1 MGNIAISGFG
11 RIGRLAARVWFLRH
25 QNSSMLCA
33 INTSGS
39 LDLEGVAHLLKYD
52 TVYGR
57 FPGDVDIDSHQ
68 GKDKVSSEDPLLGYI
83 ILDKNIKIPTLA
95 QRDPSLIPWSK
106 YDTDLV
112 IESTGVF
119 RDEEGAK
126 KHLIGGAKQ
135 VLISAP
141 GKGGSIETIVLGA
154 TEGSKGEEIYSSESC
169 TTNCTA
175 TVVSAIHEKFGV
187 EKAFMTTVHAYTDD
201 QRLQDGSHE
210 DLRRARA
217 AAGNIIPTSTGAATA
232 TSRAIKELEGKFDG
246 LAVRVPVMTGSL
258 MDLTVVA
265 SRNTTVDELNSSLEE
280 ASHSPRFK
288 GIIATTT
295 DPIVSSDV
303 IGRSESALVD
313 LSLTKVIG
321 GNLLKV
327 FAWYDNEWGFTNR
340 LVETATSL
348 ARTP

>member
-11 RIGRLAARVWFLRH
+11 RIGRLAARIWFLRH
-25 QNSSMLCA
+25 QNTSSLVA

-39 LDLEGVAHLLKYD
+39 MDLEGVAHLLKYD

-57 FPGDVDIDSHQ
+57 FPGDVDIDVHQ
-68 GKDKVSSEDPLLGYI
+68 GREEVTSEDPLLGHI
-83 ILDKNIKIPTLA
+83 VLDKNIRIPILA
-95 QRDPSLIPWSK
+95 VRDPSNIPWSQ
-106 YDTDLV
+106 YSTDLV

-119 RDEEGAK
+119 RDEDGAR
-126 KHLIGGAKQ
+126 KHIEAGAKQ

-141 GKGGSIETIVLGA
+141 GKGGSVETVVLGV
-154 TEGSKGEEIYSSESC
+154 TETSNGKEIYSSESC

-175 TVVSAIHEKFGV
+175 TVVSAIHERFGV

-201 QRLQDGSHE
+201 QKLQDGSHK

-217 AAGNIIPTSTGAATA
+217 AAANIIPTSTGAATA
-232 TSRAIKELEGKFDG
+232 TTRAIKELEGNFDG
-246 LAVRVPVMTGSL
+246 LAIRVPVLTGSL

-265 SRNTTVDELNSSLEE
+265 RDNTTTEELNAALIE
-280 ASHSPRFK
+280 ASETPRYK
-288 GIIATTT
+288 GIIATTS

-303 IGRSESALVD
+303 IGRSESALID

-340 LVETATSL
+340 LVETAVSL
-348 ARTP
+348 AGN